1 MMGKGIKSYACSFV
15 SIVEIVYIFI
25 ENFKN
30 CVLFNYTFFKDKI
43 S

>member
-1 MMGKGIKSYACSFV
+1 MMGKGIKSFTHSFV

-25 ENFKN
+25 DNFKN
-30 CVLFNYTFFKDKI
+30 CVLFNSKIFKDKM